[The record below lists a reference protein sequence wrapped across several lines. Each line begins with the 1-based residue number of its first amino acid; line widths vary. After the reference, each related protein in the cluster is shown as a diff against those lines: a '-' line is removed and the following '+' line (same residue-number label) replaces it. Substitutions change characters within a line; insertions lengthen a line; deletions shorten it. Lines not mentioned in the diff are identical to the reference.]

1 MQESTAV
8 QVLETLRKK
17 YGEIRHYLNFSNP
30 LELMVAAILSPQ
42 VRDEIVNAATP
53 SLFKEYKTAKDYAN
67 ATAKDLLKH
76 ISKISFAGKK
86 AEHIIAAC
94 KILDKE
100 YSGKVPKTLDELTQ
114 LPGIGKKTGIVI
126 LSHAYNIVEGVA
138 VDTHVRR
145 LSQRIGLTTKDDP
158 VKIEQDLMKL
168 FPKKKWFKLTYVLIN
183 HGRAICTAKNR
194 KCAICPIKNICPSS
208 LA

>member
-1 MQESTAV
+1 V
-8 QVLETLRKK
+8 VLSNA
-17 YGEIRHYLNFSNP
+17 YG
-30 LELMVAAILSPQ
+30 
-42 VRDEIVNAATP
+42 
-53 SLFKEYKTAKDYAN
+53 
-67 ATAKDLLKH
+67 
-76 ISKISFAGKK
+76 
-86 AEHIIAAC
+86 
-94 KILDKE
+94 
-100 YSGKVPKTLDELTQ
+100 
-114 LPGIGKKTGIVI
+114 VI
-126 LSHAYNIVEGVA
+126 EGVA

-194 KCAICPIKNICPSS
+194 KCTICPIKNICPSS